1 MTARG
6 QRGTGTGS
14 PPTEAPICP
23 TALRSPQEK
32 KYQQNSQQLPDLE
45 VLPSL
50 FPVGCSPPFLLFPLL
65 LQRSFFHLL
74 HTLCSTTSLDLQ
86 VFGESSPQD
95 LCSFPEPRWELPLPR
110 VSVARGGALM
120 PRFSHII
127 RHNFLMI
134 LLNQL
139 PNKAGGI
146 PRLLRSYVMGLWNCN
161 RHRLFQINAAGV
173 DLQKFYFSSNSEA
186 LSSGISCLR
195 RFQQPPNLG
204 LFKVDWGGW

>member
-1 MTARG
+1 MLMENPGQQEGREGQAQGHPQHGGSDLSHCSEVTPGKKIPTKLSTAPRPCSATQPVSSG
-6 QRGTGTGS
+6 
-14 PPTEAPICP
+14 
-23 TALRSPQEK
+23 L
-32 KYQQNSQQLPDLE
+32 
-45 VLPSL
+45 LPSFFT
-50 FPVGCSPPFLLFPLL
+50 FPVASP
-65 LQRSFFHLL
+65 RSFFHLL

-146 PRLLRSYVMGLWNCN
+146 PRLLRSYVSGT
-161 RHRLFQINAAGV
+161 AAGIGCFESM
-173 DLQKFYFSSNSEA
+173 L
-186 LSSGISCLR
+186 
-195 RFQQPPNLG
+195 LG
-204 LFKVDWGGW
+204 

>member
-1 MTARG
+1 MSHCSEVTPG
-6 QRGTGTGS
+6 
-14 PPTEAPICP
+14 
-23 TALRSPQEK
+23 K
-32 KYQQNSQQLPDLE
+32 KYQQNSQQPPDLA

-110 VSVARGGALM
+110 VSAARGGALM

-139 PNKAGGI
+139 PNNAGGI

-186 LSSGISCLR
+186 LSSGTSCLR